1 VVITALLQ
9 RVIQM
14 LKFESKRPYMYFIG
28 FPKRTQHTLCEY
40 MQNAVCVLNKKERSS
55 TVQQIIQTRRSCLL
69 LIPLML
75 RKCPRCFSLFITPQP
90 QPERTTRTL
99 ITTRKRRTNPLR
111 TITSRRQ

>member
-1 VVITALLQ
+1 
-9 RVIQM
+9 
-14 LKFESKRPYMYFIG
+14 
-28 FPKRTQHTLCEY
+28 
-40 MQNAVCVLNKKERSS
+40 
-55 TVQQIIQTRRSCLL
+55 
-69 LIPLML
+69 ML